1 MRRTTAQ
8 QGAIAATLVAR
19 TAILSS
25 YRWDLVGCIVVNLN
39 KGIWC
44 WLALCRRCT
53 AWRTSGWSPTA
64 RQTPVLSAG
73 GWTWFSHSYAKMR
86 IMHLQGE
93 INSPIKEPREEIY
106 FSGLCIHK
114 EKRFS
119 GNIATKWTEFS
130 GYVPLSWKRRVFSW
144 HHGVALIW
152 QLCAGRDCY
161 KWARTGRA
169 YSSGQRKSQDC
180 RLIQDLWCNYGNAS
194 YPLLENGN
202 IL

>member
-1 MRRTTAQ
+1 M
-8 QGAIAATLVAR
+8 AR

-39 KGIWC
+39 KCIWC
-44 WLALCRRCT
+44 WLALCARCT

-64 RQTPVLSAG
+64 RKTPVLSAG
-73 GWTWFSHSYAKMR
+73 GWTWFSHLYAKMR

-119 GNIATKWTEFS
+119 GNIATKWTKFS
-130 GYVPLSWKRRVFSW
+130 GYVATTWRRWVFAWIMESHW
-144 HHGVALIW
+144 SDNFVQAVTVTSEQDL
-152 QLCAGRDCY
+152 AGPAAVD
-161 KWARTGRA
+161 KGRA
-169 YSSGQRKSQDC
+169 RDAIGYKISG
-180 RLIQDLWCNYGNAS
+180 LIM
-194 YPLLENGN
+194 ET
-202 IL
+202 